1 MVPSV
6 IGKGRI
12 SFKVDNYWEYL
23 YDGTADVAGP
33 LEQ

>member
-12 SFKVDNYWEYL
+12 SFKVDNDWEYHS
-23 YDGTADVAGP
+23 DGTADVADP
-33 LEQ
+33 REQ